1 MKYLNCLGLIFFI
14 YACSKGSINKTIKGP
29 ALPTVAILNIS
40 QERADS
46 SSEFRFVITL
56 NIAADTPVTM
66 SYATQDSSAKANKDY
81 VPKSGSLVIPSGQT
95 QGFVDIE
102 VIGDSLRQSAQV
114 FYLQLSNPINCSL
127 GASKGTAT
135 ILNDGTYL
143 PTDSSGYT
151 TPSSY
156 SGYTLIWSDEFN
168 GNTINTNNWNFETG
182 NNSGWGNNELEN
194 YTGRT
199 QNVFQSSGNLIIEA
213 RNENF
218 GGNSYTSARMTT
230 ENKQQFQ
237 YGRID
242 IRAKLPVEAGM
253 WPALWMLGTSI
264 NQVGWPACGE
274 TDIMELIGSNPIQVV
289 GSAHWAQPG
298 GAEGSNS
305 NSYSLATGDFSK
317 LFHVFSLI
325 WKQDSL
331 QLLVDDHPY
340 MNANSQ
346 NVLAGGSWPFNGNF
360 FFIFNVAVGGNWPG
374 PPNSTT
380 QFPQRMFVDYVR
392 VFQ

>member
-1 MKYLNCLGLIFFI
+1 MKYLHRLGLVFLF
-14 YACSKGSINKTIKGP
+14 YACSKGSMSKTSPGTT
-29 ALPTVAILNIS
+29 LPTVSIENIS

-46 SSEFRFVITL
+46 SSAFRFFITL
-56 NIAADTPVTM
+56 NTAADTPVSI
-66 SYATQDSSAKANKDY
+66 SYTTQDSSAKANKDY
-81 VPKSGSLVIPSGQT
+81 LPKSGSLVIPAGQT
-95 QGFVDIE
+95 LGYIDIE
-102 VIGDSLRQSAQV
+102 VIGDSLRQSPQV
-114 FYLQLSNPINCSL
+114 FYVRLSNPINCILSS
-127 GASKGTAT
+127 SKGTAI

-143 PTDSSGYT
+143 PTDSAGYT

-156 SGYTLIWSDEFN
+156 PGYTLIWSDEFN
-168 GNTINTNNWNFETG
+168 SQTINTNNWNFETG
-182 NNSGWGNNELEN
+182 NNNGWGNNELEN

-199 QNVFQSSGNLIIEA
+199 QNVFQSSGNLVIEA

-253 WPALWMLGTSI
+253 WPALWMLGRSI

-274 TDIMELIGSNPIQVV
+274 TDIMELIGTNPSQVV

-305 NSYSLATGDFSK
+305 NSFSLPTGDFSN

-325 WKQDSL
+325 WKQDSI
-331 QLLVDDHPY
+331 QILVDDQSY
-340 MNANSQ
+340 MSTNSQ
-346 NVLAGGSWPFNGNF
+346 NVQAGGSWPFNSNF